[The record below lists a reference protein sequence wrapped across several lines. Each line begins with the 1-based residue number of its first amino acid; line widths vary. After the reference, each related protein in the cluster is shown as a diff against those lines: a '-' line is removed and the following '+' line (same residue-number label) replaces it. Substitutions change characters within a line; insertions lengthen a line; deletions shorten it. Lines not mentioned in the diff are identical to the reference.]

1 MQDKNDIAKKL
12 GYADYQSLVNSANRG
27 ETLIS
32 GGMINTKL
40 IDAELIVTSALIAQA
55 IKANQLNVNNNFIVN
70 SDGTVSVNGII
81 HSLGRNTELVIS
93 DGYVRIM
100 YKGTDVAKLSVN
112 ENTGMPE
119 LAMYKGNRSCV
130 MTAEKIMLS
139 TGGASASF
147 LTIDGSVL
155 GYGTIKKKSDGTL
168 YLANNEYEY
177 ITVGIFASPSEGGT
191 TIPSPSSMHMVMQGK
206 TETVE
211 AVANAGYEFDRWSDG
226 GSQKHTVTWSTH
238 GQSITAYFRKKAEE
252 KVTVSLIASPSAG
265 GTVSGG
271 GIHTK
276 GTIRTVNATPSSGY
290 RFVKWS
296 DGKLQSHN
304 VTWDYNKTLTAYFE
318 RYTVTGDEIFSGI
331 ELTSTIYWKV
341 SGNAT
346 IVSVTSGVATIKINT
361 LTDDTYFAFNKGY
374 LGGKIEQGHKY
385 RLTFQAKSSV
395 SNTLILAIIAS
406 SLDISNSISSDI
418 LVYGEYN
425 GGILSTSY
433 KTITV
438 EFTADVRDS
447 SVSDGLLITSVSPAT
462 ISIKGI
468 SLKEV

>member
-1 MQDKNDIAKKL
+1 
-12 GYADYQSLVNSANRG
+12 
-27 ETLIS
+27 
-32 GGMINTKL
+32 MINTKL

-130 MTAEKIMLS
+130 VTAEKIMLS

-395 SNTLILAIIAS
+395 SNTLILATIAS
-406 SLDISNSISSDI
+406 SLDISNSILSDI